1 MIILMMIIIM
11 IIIKIIII
19 ITIMII
25 IIIVVVIIIAIMILM
40 IKIILITAVVIINR
54 PFQPGLFSSGSIP
67 AKYAKHWLKD
77 EFSTTRLK
85 LRLCFLV
92 AELSQYFK
100 IYPLAI

>member
-19 ITIMII
+19 ITIMI

-54 PFQPGLFSSGSIP
+54 PFQPSLFSSGSIP

>member
-19 ITIMII
+19 ITIM